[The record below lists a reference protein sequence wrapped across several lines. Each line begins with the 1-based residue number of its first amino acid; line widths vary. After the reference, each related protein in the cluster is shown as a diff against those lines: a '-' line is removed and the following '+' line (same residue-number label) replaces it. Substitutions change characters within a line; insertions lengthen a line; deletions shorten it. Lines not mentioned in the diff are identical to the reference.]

1 MKSEIIQM
9 RGKYSALNKLWGE
22 IKTNLALEKQ
32 RKEFASLEKE
42 REKKGFWNARDDQE
56 KMDRWN
62 ALNERFADVDSI
74 DKKVENLNT
83 IIELL
88 SSEDDEEMEKEGRRI
103 TREIEEDIKKIRMK
117 LMWTSEEDSKN
128 AIMEL
133 HSGAGGTEAC
143 DWTSM
148 LWRLYSK
155 WASAKGFG
163 VNVVD
168 SLPGEEAGVKRITAI
183 ISGPYAY
190 GYLKG
195 ENGVHRLVRISPFD
209 SNKRRHTSFAA
220 VNVIP
225 EVPKDINIEIKE
237 DDIEMDT
244 YRSGGAGGQ
253 NVNKVSTA
261 VRIKHLP
268 TGIVVQ
274 CQNERSQ
281 FKNREL
287 AMKLLKS
294 RLYQREIE
302 EREKAEAE
310 KRGNQKKIEWGSQIR
325 SYVFCPYTMVKD
337 HRTGFETGNVE
348 AVMNGEIDGFIEAEL
363 EWLAKLFSLP
373 SGKNL

>member
-1 MKSEIIQM
+1 MKDKHSELSAVFEKIKETFGITEA
-9 RGKYSALNKLWGE
+9 RAEFSALE
-22 IKTNLALEKQ
+22 EE
-32 RKEFASLEKE
+32 RK
-42 REKKGFWNARDDQE
+42 KKGFWNPRDDRG
-56 KMDRWN
+56 KMERWN
-62 ALNERFADVDSI
+62 SLSGKLADTEEI
-74 DKKVENLNT
+74 GKKLEHLNT

-88 SSEDDEEMEKEGRRI
+88 SSDEDIEMEKEGTSI
-103 TREIEEDIKKIRMK
+103 IADIDKSLAKIKIK
-117 LMWTSEEDSKN
+117 LMWTAEEDAKN
-128 AIMEL
+128 AIIEL
-133 HSGAGGTEAC
+133 HAGAGGTEAC
-143 DWTSM
+143 DWASM

-155 WASAKGFG
+155 WAAGKNFG

-168 SLPGEEAGVKRITAI
+168 FLPGEEAGLKRVTAI
-183 ISGPYAY
+183 ISGAYAY

-225 EVPKDINIEIKE
+225 EVPTDINIEIKE

-244 YRSGGAGGQ
+244 YRAGGAGGQ

-261 VRIKHLP
+261 VRIKHVP
-268 TGIVVQ
+268 SGIVVQ

-281 FKNREL
+281 FKNREI

-294 RLYQREIE
+294 RLYQRELE

-310 KRGNQKKIEWGSQIR
+310 RRGTQKKIEWGSQIR

-348 AVMNGEIDGFIEAEL
+348 AVMDGEIDGFIEAEL
-363 EWLAKLFSLP
+363 EWAAK
-373 SGKNL
+373 K

>member
-1 MKSEIIQM
+1 MKVEIDQM
-9 RGKYSALNKLWGE
+9 KEKYSRLLSNFEKTKETFG
-22 IKTNLALEKQ
+22 IKGKRAEFSALE
-32 RKEFASLEKE
+32 EE
-42 REKKGFWNARDDQE
+42 RAKKGFWNPRDDRE

-62 ALNERFADVDSI
+62 ALSEKLNAVKEI
-74 DKKVENLNT
+74 DNRLEHLNT

-88 SSEDDEEMEKEGRRI
+88 SSGEDEEMEREGARL
-103 TREIEEDIKKIRMK
+103 IEEIDKSIAKIKIN
-117 LMWTSEEDSKN
+117 LMWTAEEDAKN
-128 AIMEL
+128 AIIEL

-143 DWTSM
+143 DWVSM

-155 WASAKGFG
+155 WSAKKGFG

-168 SLPGEEAGVKRITAI
+168 SLPGEEAGIKRITAI
-183 ISGPYAY
+183 ISGAYAY

-225 EVPKDINIEIKE
+225 EVPKDINIEIRE
-237 DDIEMDT
+237 EDIEIDT
-244 YRSGGAGGQ
+244 YRAGGAGGQ
-253 NVNKVSTA
+253 NVNKVETA
-261 VRIKHLP
+261 IRIKHLP

-287 AMKLLKS
+287 ALKILKS
-294 RLYQREIE
+294 RLYQHELD

-310 KRGNQKKIEWGSQIR
+310 RRGVQKKIEWGSQIR

-337 HRTGFETGNVE
+337 HRTGFETGNVD
-348 AVMNGEIDGFIEAEL
+348 AVMDGEIDSFIEAEL
-363 EWLAKLFSLP
+363 EWVVK
-373 SGKNL
+373 GKS

>member
-1 MKSEIIQM
+1 MRNEINQMKDRYLI
-9 RGKYSALNKLWGE
+9 LNKQWN
-22 IKTNLALEKQ
+22 KTKENFGIAEQ
-32 RKEFASLEKE
+32 RKEFDILEKE
-42 REKKGFWNARDDQE
+42 REKKGFWNVREDKE
-56 KMDRWN
+56 KMERWN
-62 ALNERFADVDSI
+62 ILNERLADADAI
-74 DKKVENLNT
+74 DRKIENLGT

-88 SSEDDEEMEKEGRRI
+88 ISEDDEEMEKEGRKI
-103 TREIEEDIKKIRMK
+103 TEEIEQCIKKLRMK
-117 LMWTSEEDSKN
+117 FMWTAEEDTKN
-128 AIMEL
+128 AIIEL

-143 DWTSM
+143 DWVSM

-155 WASAKGFG
+155 WANAKGFT
-163 VNVVD
+163 VNIVD
-168 SLPGEEAGVKRITAI
+168 LLAGEEAGIKRVTAI

-237 DDIEMDT
+237 DDIEMET
-244 YRSGGAGGQ
+244 YRSSGAGGQ

-261 VRIKHLP
+261 VRIRHLP

-274 CQNERSQ
+274 CQVERSQ

-294 RLYQREIE
+294 RLYQKEIE

-310 KRGNQKKIEWGSQIR
+310 RRGKQKKIEWGSQIR

-348 AVMNGEIDGFIEAEL
+348 AVMNGEIDGFIESEL
-363 EWLAKLFSLP
+363 EWLAK
-373 SGKNL
+373 G

>member
-1 MKSEIIQM
+1 MKTEIIQM
-9 RGKYSALNKLWGE
+9 KDKCSALVKGWE
-22 IKTNLALEKQ
+22 DIKKNFGIAGQ
-32 RKEFASLEKE
+32 RGEFAVLEKE
-42 REKKGFWNARDDQE
+42 REKKGFWNVREDRE

-62 ALNERFADVDSI
+62 ALNERITDVDTV
-74 DKKVENLNT
+74 DKKIENLNA

-88 SSEDDEEMEKEGRRI
+88 STDDDEEMEKEGFKI
-103 TREIEEDIKKIRMK
+103 IGEIEKSIAQIKIKF
-117 LMWTSEEDSKN
+117 MWTAEEDAKN
-128 AIMEL
+128 AIVEL

-143 DWTSM
+143 DWASM

-155 WASAKGFG
+155 WAAKKGFG

-168 SLPGEEAGVKRITAI
+168 FLPGEEAGIKRVTAI

-225 EVPKDINIEIKE
+225 EVPTDINIEIKE

-244 YRSGGAGGQ
+244 YRAGGAGGQ

-261 VRIKHLP
+261 VRIRHLP

-310 KRGNQKKIEWGSQIR
+310 RRGLQKKIEWGSQIR

-348 AVMNGEIDGFIEAEL
+348 AVMDGEIDGFLESEL
-363 EWLAKLFSLP
+363 EWLVKAV
-373 SGKNL
+373 NQ

>member
-1 MKSEIIQM
+1 VKTEIAQMKD
-9 RGKYSALNKLWGE
+9 KC
-22 IKTNLALEKQ
+22 LALSKELEKTMKNFGIDAM
-32 RKEFASLEKE
+32 RNEFILLDKE
-42 REKKGFWNARDDQE
+42 REKKGFWNVRDDRQ
-56 KMDRWN
+56 KMDKWN
-62 ALNERFADVDSI
+62 VLNEKLSGADAI
-74 DKKVENLNT
+74 RAKIENLT
-83 IIELL
+83 AIIELL
-88 SSEDDEEMEKEGRRI
+88 SNDNDEEMEKEGMKI
-103 TREIEEDIKKIRMK
+103 SGEIEKALAEFRMK
-117 LMWTSEEDSKN
+117 LMWTAEEDSKN
-128 AIMEL
+128 AIVEL

-143 DWTSM
+143 DWASM

-155 WASAKGFG
+155 WAARKGFT

-168 SLPGEEAGVKRITAI
+168 FLPGEEAGVKRVTAI
-183 ISGPYAY
+183 ISGSYAY

-220 VNVIP
+220 VSVIP
-225 EVPKDINIEIKE
+225 EVPTDINIEIKE

-244 YRSGGAGGQ
+244 FRSGGAGGQ

-261 VRIKHLP
+261 VRIKHVP

-274 CQNERSQ
+274 CQTERTQ

-294 RLYQREIE
+294 RLYQRELE

-310 KRGNQKKIEWGSQIR
+310 RRGMQKKIEWGSQIR

-337 HRTGFETGNVE
+337 HRTGHEVGNVE
-348 AVMNGEIDGFIEAEL
+348 AVMDGEIDGFIEAEL
-363 EWLAKLFSLP
+363 EWLAKT
-373 SGKNL
+373 

>member
-1 MKSEIIQM
+1 VKTEIAQMKDRYLM
-9 RGKYSALNKLWGE
+9 LNEQWSKMKENFGIAE
-22 IKTNLALEKQ
+22 Q
-32 RKEFASLEKE
+32 RKEFEVLEKE
-42 REKKGFWNARDDQE
+42 REKKGFWNARDDQK

-62 ALNERFADVDSI
+62 TLNERVSDADAV
-74 DKKVENLNT
+74 DKKIENLNT

-88 SSEDDEEMEKEGRRI
+88 SSEDDEEMEIEGRKI
-103 TREIEEDIKKIRMK
+103 IEEIEQRIKDFRMK

-155 WASAKGFG
+155 WADTKGFK
-163 VNVVD
+163 VQVVD
-168 SLPGEEAGVKRITAI
+168 LLPGEEAGIKRVTAI
-183 ISGPYAY
+183 ISGQYAY

-220 VNVIP
+220 ISVIP
-225 EVPKDINIEIKE
+225 EAPKDINIEIE
-237 DDIEMDT
+237 EEDIEMDT

-274 CQNERSQ
+274 CQVERSQ

-294 RLYQREIE
+294 RLYQKEIE
-302 EREKAEAE
+302 EREKVEAE
-310 KRGNQKKIEWGSQIR
+310 RRGKQKKIEWGSQIR
-325 SYVFCPYTMVKD
+325 SYVFFPYTMVKD

-348 AVMNGEIDGFIEAEL
+348 AVMNGEIDGFLESEL
-363 EWLAKLFSLP
+363 EYLAK
-373 SGKNL
+373 G